1 VVMLQGWLE
10 IQAAKRALSAIANY
24 RHV

>member
-1 VVMLQGWLE
+1 MLQGWLE